1 MSDEQVILSRDNTH
15 INGSAFI
22 RSKTDIRNFL
32 IALREQCEPGMAVAT
47 RDLESQVRE
56 WRVHNFFY
64 YMHIF
69 RSRTRDADLELHQ
82 SWYRELFCRVFDFF
96 YFWDR

>member
-1 MSDEQVILSRDNTH
+1 MSDRVSLTRENTH
-15 INGSAFI
+15 ILDSAFI
-22 RSKTDIRNFL
+22 RSRKDIRDFL
-32 IALREQCEPGMAVAT
+32 IAIREQCDPGMAVAT

-64 YMHIF
+64 YLHVF
-69 RSRTRDADLELHQ
+69 RSRTKDVDLELRQ
-82 SWYRELFCRVFDFF
+82 TWYRELFCQVFDFF

>member
-1 MSDEQVILSRDNTH
+1 MNDRVTLSRDNTH
-15 INGSAFI
+15 ILDSAFI
-22 RSKTDIRNFL
+22 RSRKDIRDFL
-32 IALREQCEPGMAVAT
+32 IAIREQCDPGMAVAT

-64 YMHIF
+64 YLHVF
-69 RSRTRDADLELHQ
+69 RSRTKDVDLELRQ
-82 SWYRELFCRVFDFF
+82 TWYRELFCQVFDFF